1 MSHVGRRSAVSM
13 TMTSVLVSGK
23 LFWYQVH
30 YDMHTRTH
38 THLYYYS
45 SITKN
50 CLKRH
55 VIQKH
60 SNILLK
66 CPTEGCEYT
75 TPDKYKLQVHLK
87 MHRELVS
94 CTAGCIF
101 TPMRDVYLS
110 LIHILS

>member
-1 MSHVGRRSAVSM
+1 M
-13 TMTSVLVSGK
+13 THLEVFMQAGK

-38 THLYYYS
+38 THLYYCSQCSYS

-66 CPTEGCEYT
+66 CPTEYT
-75 TPDKYKLQVHLK
+75 TPDKYKPLL
-87 MHRELVS
+87 
-94 CTAGCIF
+94 CGN
-101 TPMRDVYLS
+101 
-110 LIHILS
+110 